1 MVTLFLVKTNITSK
15 SQGGQEIK
23 KIHIRKQ
30 LLQIVIQTNNQCQKK
45 APCSFFPQKTGIAIH
60 LFCDI
65 YRFPA
70 FDISDNEEEGQFE
83 PSVDAPRMMSESP
96 INKSQPLPEARS
108 LFIFSHENS

>member
-1 MVTLFLVKTNITSK
+1 M
-15 SQGGQEIK
+15 
-23 KIHIRKQ
+23 HIRKQ

-60 LFCDI
+60 HFCNI

-83 PSVDAPRMMSESP
+83 PSVDATRMMSESP
-96 INKSQPLPEARS
+96 LNKSQPLPEARS
-108 LFIFSHENS
+108 LFIFSNENS